1 MTTVEFAIVSEKDE
15 DIRLDR
21 WFQRHYPHL
30 KHGMLERLI
39 KNKNIKL
46 NKAKTT
52 AATHIHTGDEIRVPP
67 LDTPKRDD
75 QPMRLSKK
83 DIQMMQD
90 LVIYKDNEIIIL
102 NKPAGLAVQG
112 GSKTTQH
119 IDGLLDALRFEKDEK
134 PHLVHRL
141 DKETSGVL
149 VLARSANIAA
159 KLTNAFKT
167 HTVHKVYWAVV
178 AGKPQFLSGK
188 IDAPLTKGKEKVV
201 IDFDHGEKAVS
212 VYEVI
217 DSTGKKAS
225 WLALSPLTG
234 RTHQLR
240 VHLTEI
246 LKTPILGDNK
256 YGKKGLNGMG
266 QGLHL
271 HARAIDIQNPTTGKH
286 VLVVAD
292 LPKHMQETFHLL
304 GFDETEQ
311 KQPFNFLKRSQKCL
325 KYFGVS

>member
-1 MTTVEFAIVSEKDE
+1 MTQVQLIYVQENDN

-21 WFQRHYPHL
+21 WFQRHYPDL

-46 NKAKTT
+46 NKQKTS
-52 AATHIHTGDEIRVPP
+52 ASAHVHTGDEIRIPP
-67 LDTPKRDD
+67 LEVKEKENTPLN
-75 QPMRLSKK
+75 LSKK
-83 DIQMMQD
+83 EIQMMQKM
-90 LVIYKDNEIIIL
+90 VIYKDNEILIL

-112 GSKTTQH
+112 GTKTTKH

-159 KLTNAFKT
+159 KITADFKT
-167 HTVHKVYWAVV
+167 RLVKKAYWAVV
-178 AGKPQFLSGK
+178 SGKPALPSGK
-188 IDAPLTKGKEKVV
+188 IDAPLTKGKEKVLV
-201 IDFDHGEKAVS
+201 DFEEGDKAIS
-212 VYEVI
+212 VYEII
-217 DSTGKKAS
+217 DNAGKKAS

-246 LKTPILGDNK
+246 LKTPILGDTK
-256 YGKKGLNGMG
+256 YGKKELAGMG

-271 HARAIDIQNPTTGKH
+271 HARAIEIKNPKTGKTIQ
-286 VLVVAD
+286 AIAE
-292 LPKHMQETFHLL
+292 LPPHMKETFQLF
-304 GFDETEQ
+304 GFDEKTIKNPLDFLQ
-311 KQPFNFLKRSQKCL
+311 KEKKCS
-325 KYFGVS
+325 V

>member
-1 MTTVEFAIVSEKDE
+1 MSSVEFVCVDEKDN

-21 WFQRHYPHL
+21 WFQRHYPDL

-52 AATHIHTGDEIRVPP
+52 AGTHVHTGDEIRIPP
-67 LDTPKRDD
+67 LEAPKREDTPL
-75 QPMRLSKK
+75 RLSKK

-112 GSKTTQH
+112 GSKTTRH

-149 VLARSANIAA
+149 VLARSANVAA
-159 KLTNAFKT
+159 KLTEAFKT
-167 HTVHKVYWAVV
+167 RSVHKVYWAII
-178 AGKPQFLSGK
+178 AGKPQLLSGK
-188 IDAPLTKGKEKVV
+188 IDAPLTKGKDKVV
-201 IDFDHGEKAVS
+201 VDFEHGEKAIS

-217 DSTGKKAS
+217 DSAGKKAS

-240 VHLTEI
+240 VHLTDV
-246 LKTPILGDNK
+246 LKTPILGDSK
-256 YGKKGLNGMG
+256 YGGKVLTDMG
-266 QGLHL
+266 KGLHL
-271 HARAIDIQNPTTGKH
+271 HARAIDIQNPKTGKRIQI
-286 VLVVAD
+286 VAN

-304 GFDETEQ
+304 GFDEREQ
-311 KQPFNFLKRSQKCL
+311 KKPFEFLKKE
-325 KYFGVS
+325 

>member
-1 MTTVEFAIVSEKDE
+1 MLEKGEIMAAVEFALVDEKDD

-21 WFQRHYPHL
+21 WFQRHYSDL

-52 AATHIHTGDEIRVPP
+52 AGTHVHTGDEIRIPP
-67 LDTPKRDD
+67 LEAPKKQDTPL
-75 QPMRLSKK
+75 RLSKK
-83 DIQMMQD
+83 DIQMMQK
-90 LVIYKDNEIIIL
+90 LVIYKDDEIIIL

-112 GSKTTQH
+112 GTKTTHH

-167 HTVHKVYWAVV
+167 RAVHKVYWAVV
-178 AGKPQFLSGK
+178 SGKPQLLSGK
-188 IDAPLTKGKEKVV
+188 IDAPLTKAQDKVV
-201 IDFDHGEKAVS
+201 VDFNHGEKAIS

-217 DSTGKKAS
+217 DSAGKKAS

-246 LKTPILGDNK
+246 LKTPILGDEK
-256 YGKKGLNGMG
+256 YGKKSLSGMG
-266 QGLHL
+266 AGLHL
-271 HARAIDIQNPTTGKH
+271 HARAIEIKNPKSGKIIQ
-286 VLVVAD
+286 AIAE
-292 LPKHMQETFHLL
+292 LPMHMKKTFHLL
-304 GFDETEQ
+304 GFDEKDQ
-311 KQPFNFLKRSQKCL
+311 KQPFKFLRKE
-325 KYFGVS
+325 

>member
-1 MTTVEFAIVSEKDE
+1 MTSVEFAIVDEKDN

-21 WFQRHYPHL
+21 WFQRHYPDL

-52 AATHIHTGDEIRVPP
+52 AGTHVHTGDEIRIPP
-67 LDTPKRDD
+67 LDTPKRDNT
-75 QPMRLSKK
+75 PMRLAKK

-90 LVIYKDNEIIIL
+90 MVIYKDDEMIIL

-112 GSKTTQH
+112 GSKTTHH

-134 PHLVHRL
+134 PRLVHRL

-159 KLTNAFKT
+159 KLT
-167 HTVHKVYWAVV
+167 
-178 AGKPQFLSGK
+178 
-188 IDAPLTKGKEKVV
+188 IDTPLTKAQDKVIV
-201 IDFDHGEKAVS
+201 DFEQGDKAIS

-217 DSTGKKAS
+217 DSAGKKAS

-246 LKTPILGDNK
+246 LKTPILGDEK
-256 YGKKGLNGMG
+256 YGNQSLPEMG
-266 QGLHL
+266 KGLHL
-271 HARAIDIQNPTTGKH
+271 HARAIEIKNPKSGKLIQ
-286 VLVVAD
+286 VIAE
-292 LPKHMQETFHLL
+292 LPPHMKTTFHLL
-304 GFDETEQ
+304 GFDEKEQ
-311 KQPFNFLKRSQKCL
+311 KKPFEFLKKE
-325 KYFGVS
+325 

>member
-1 MTTVEFAIVSEKDE
+1 MTSVEFAIVDKKDN

-21 WFQRHYPHL
+21 WFQRHYPDL

-52 AATHIHTGDEIRVPP
+52 AGTHIHTGDEIRIPP
-67 LDTPKRDD
+67 LDTPKRDNT
-75 QPMRLSKK
+75 PMRLAKK

-90 LVIYKDNEIIIL
+90 MVIYKDDEMIIL

-112 GSKTTQH
+112 GSKTTHH

-134 PHLVHRL
+134 PRLVHRL

-159 KLTNAFKT
+159 KLTEAFKT
-167 HTVHKVYWAVV
+167 RAVHKVYWAIVS
-178 AGKPQFLSGK
+178 GRPQPLSGK
-188 IDAPLTKGKEKVV
+188 IDAPLTKNKDKVV
-201 IDFDHGEKAVS
+201 VDFEQGDKAIS

-217 DSTGKKAS
+217 DSAGKKAS

-240 VHLTEI
+240 VHLTEV
-246 LKTPILGDNK
+246 LKTPILGDEK
-256 YGKKGLNGMG
+256 YGNKSLPEMG
-266 QGLHL
+266 KGLHL
-271 HARAIDIQNPTTGKH
+271 HARAIEIKNPKSGKLIQVT
-286 VLVVAD
+286 AE
-292 LPKHMQETFHLL
+292 LPPHMKATFRLL
-304 GFDETEQ
+304 GFDEKEQ
-311 KQPFNFLKRSQKCL
+311 KKPFEFLKKE
-325 KYFGVS
+325 

>member
-1 MTTVEFAIVSEKDE
+1 MSSVEFAIVDEKDD

-21 WFQRHYPHL
+21 WFQRHYPDL

-52 AATHIHTGDEIRVPP
+52 AGTHVHVGDEIRIPP

-75 QPMRLSKK
+75 SPLHLSKK
-83 DIQMMQD
+83 DIQMMRN

-112 GSKTTQH
+112 GSKTTRH
-119 IDGLLDALRFEKDEK
+119 IDGMLDALRFEKDEK

-149 VLARSANIAA
+149 VLARSANVAA
-159 KLTNAFKT
+159 KLTSAFKT
-167 HTVHKVYWAVV
+167 RDVHKVYWAVV
-178 AGKPQFLSGK
+178 AGKPKLLSGK
-188 IDAPLTKGKEKVV
+188 IDAPLTKKADKVV
-201 IDFDHGEKAVS
+201 VDFDHGEKAVS

-217 DSTGKKAS
+217 DSAGKQAS

-240 VHLTEI
+240 VHLTDI
-246 LKTPILGDNK
+246 LNTPILGDEK
-256 YGKKGLNGMG
+256 YGHKALSEVGK
-266 QGLHL
+266 GLHL
-271 HARAIDIQNPTTGKH
+271 HARAIAIKNPKTGKMIQ
-286 VLVVAD
+286 VVAD
-292 LPKHMQETFHLL
+292 LPPHIKETFRLL
-304 GFDETEQ
+304 GFDEKDQ
-311 KQPFNFLKRSQKCL
+311 KQPFAFLKKE
-325 KYFGVS
+325 

>member
-1 MTTVEFAIVSEKDE
+1 MSAVEFAIVEEKDN

-21 WFQRHYPHL
+21 WFQRHYPDL

-52 AATHIHTGDEIRVPP
+52 AGTHVRAGDEIRIPP
-67 LDTPKRDD
+67 LDAPKRDSS
-75 QPMRLSKK
+75 PLRLSKK
-83 DIQMMQD
+83 DVLMMQNM
-90 LVIYKDNEIIIL
+90 VIYKDNEIIIL

-112 GSKTTQH
+112 GSKTTRH

-159 KLTNAFKT
+159 KLTDAFKT
-167 HTVHKVYWAVV
+167 RAVHKVYWAVV
-178 AGKPQFLSGK
+178 AGKPQLLSGK
-188 IDAPLTKGKEKVV
+188 IDAPLTKTADRV
-201 IDFDHGEKAVS
+201 IVDFDHGERAIS
-212 VYEVI
+212 VYQVI
-217 DSTGKKAS
+217 DSAGKKAS

-240 VHLTEI
+240 VHLTDV
-246 LKTPILGDNK
+246 LKTPILGDEK
-256 YGKKGLNGMG
+256 YGKQSLTDMG
-266 QGLHL
+266 DGLHL
-271 HARAIDIQNPTTGKH
+271 HARAIEIKNPQSGKLIQITAEMP
-286 VLVVAD
+286 A
-292 LPKHMQETFHLL
+292 HMKQTFHLL
-304 GFDETEQ
+304 GFDEKDQ
-311 KQPFNFLKRSQKCL
+311 KKPFEFLKKE
-325 KYFGVS
+325 

>member
-1 MTTVEFAIVSEKDE
+1 MSTVEFALVSEKDD

-21 WFQRHYPHL
+21 WFQRHYPNL

-52 AATHIHTGDEIRVPP
+52 AGTHVRTGDEIRIPP
-67 LDTPKRDD
+67 LDTPKRDET
-75 QPMRLSKK
+75 PMRLSKK
-83 DIQMMQD
+83 DIQMMQS

-112 GSKTTQH
+112 GSKTTRH

-149 VLARSANIAA
+149 VLARSANVAA

-167 HTVHKVYWAVV
+167 RDVHKVYWAVV
-178 AGKPQFLSGK
+178 AGKPQLLSGK
-188 IDAPLTKGKEKVV
+188 IDAPLTKTQDKVIV
-201 IDFDHGEKAVS
+201 DFDHGDRAIS

-217 DSTGKKAS
+217 DSAGKSAS

-240 VHLTEI
+240 VHLTEV
-246 LKTPILGDNK
+246 LKTPILGDSK
-256 YGKKGLNGMG
+256 YGNANLKDMG
-266 QGLHL
+266 KGLHL
-271 HARAIDIQNPTTGKH
+271 HARAIDVQNPKTGKRIQ
-286 VLVVAD
+286 VVAD
-292 LPKHMQETFHLL
+292 LPSHMKETFHLL
-304 GFDETEQ
+304 GFDEKEQ
-311 KQPFNFLKRSQKCL
+311 KRPFEFLKKE
-325 KYFGVS
+325 

>member
-1 MTTVEFAIVSEKDE
+1 MLNEKGDRMTSVEFAIVNEKDD

-21 WFQRHYPHL
+21 WFLRHYPDL

-52 AATHIHTGDEIRVPP
+52 AGTHVHVGDEIRIPP

-75 QPMRLSKK
+75 TPMSLSKK
-83 DIQMMQD
+83 DIQMMQKM
-90 LVIYKDNEIIIL
+90 VIYKDNEIIIL

-112 GSKTTQH
+112 GSKTTRH
-119 IDGLLDALRFEKDEK
+119 IDGLLDALRFDKDEK

-149 VLARSANIAA
+149 VLARSTNIAA
-159 KLTNAFKT
+159 KLTNLFKT
-167 HTVHKVYWAVV
+167 RDVHKVYWAVV
-178 AGKPQFLSGK
+178 SGKPPLPSGK
-188 IDAPLTKGKEKVV
+188 IDAPLRKAQDKVV
-201 IDFDHGEKAVS
+201 VDFEHGEKAIS
-212 VYEVI
+212 VYKVI
-217 DSTGKKAS
+217 DNAGQKAS

-246 LKTPILGDNK
+246 LKTPILGDDK
-256 YGKKGLNGMG
+256 YGKKSLTNMG
-266 QGLHL
+266 KGLHL
-271 HARAIDIQNPTTGKH
+271 HARAIEIKNPKSGKTIC
-286 VLVVAD
+286 VTAE
-292 LPKHMQETFHLL
+292 LPPHIKETFHLL
-304 GFDETEQ
+304 GFDEKEQ
-311 KQPFNFLKRSQKCL
+311 KNPFNFLKKEEQ
-325 KYFGVS
+325 

>member
-1 MTTVEFAIVSEKDE
+1 MSAVEFAIVDEKDD

-21 WFQRHYPHL
+21 WFQRHYPDL

-52 AATHIHTGDEIRVPP
+52 AGTRVHTGDEIRVPP
-67 LDTPKRDD
+67 LDAPKRDD
-75 QPMRLSKK
+75 SPMRLAKK
-83 DIQMMQD
+83 DIQMMQN
-90 LVIYKDNEIIIL
+90 LVIYKDNEMIIL

-112 GSKTTQH
+112 GSKTTRH
-119 IDGLLDALRFEKDEK
+119 IDGLLDALRFEKNEK

-149 VLARSANIAA
+149 VLARSTNVAA
-159 KLTNAFKT
+159 RLTEAFKT
-167 HTVHKVYWAVV
+167 RAVHKVYWAVV
-178 AGKPQFLSGK
+178 AGKPQLLSGK
-188 IDAPLTKGKEKVV
+188 IDAPLTKEKDKVV
-201 IDFDHGEKAVS
+201 VDFNHGERAVS

-217 DSTGKKAS
+217 DSAGKKAS

-240 VHLTEI
+240 VHLTEV

-256 YGKKGLNGMG
+256 YGKQSLTEMG
-266 QGLHL
+266 DGLHL
-271 HARAIDIQNPTTGKH
+271 HARAIEIQNPKTGKRIQ
-286 VLVVAD
+286 VIAE
-292 LPKHMQETFHLL
+292 LPPHMKETFRLL
-304 GFDETEQ
+304 GFDEKEQ
-311 KQPFNFLKRSQKCL
+311 KQPFGFLKKE
-325 KYFGVS
+325 

>member
-1 MTTVEFAIVSEKDE
+1 MTSVEFAVVNEKDD

-21 WFQRHYPHL
+21 WFQRHYPDL

-52 AATHIHTGDEIRVPP
+52 AGNHVHTGDEIRIPP
-67 LDTPKRDD
+67 LDTPKRDET
-75 QPMRLSKK
+75 PLRISKK
-83 DIQMMQD
+83 DIQMMQS
-90 LVIYKDNEIIIL
+90 LVIYKDNEMIIL

-112 GSKTTQH
+112 GSKTTRH

-159 KLTNAFKT
+159 KLTEAFKT
-167 HTVHKVYWAVV
+167 RAVHKVYWAVV
-178 AGKPQFLSGK
+178 AGEPQLLSGK
-188 IDAPLTKGKEKVV
+188 IDAPLTKTQDKVIV
-201 IDFDHGEKAVS
+201 DFEHGDKAIS

-217 DSTGKKAS
+217 DSAGKQAS

-240 VHLTEI
+240 VHLTEV
-246 LKTPILGDNK
+246 LKTPILGDDK
-256 YGKKGLNGMG
+256 YGKKSLSNMG
-266 QGLHL
+266 KGLHL
-271 HARAIDIQNPTTGKH
+271 HARAIEIRNPKSGK
-286 VLVVAD
+286 VVQVIAD
-292 LPKHMQETFHLL
+292 LPAHMKETFRLL
-304 GFDETEQ
+304 GFDEKEQ
-311 KQPFNFLKRSQKCL
+311 PKPFEFLKKE
-325 KYFGVS
+325 

>member
-1 MTTVEFAIVSEKDE
+1 MTQVQYILVDEKDD

-21 WFQRHYPHL
+21 WFGRHYPDL

-52 AATHIHTGDEIRVPP
+52 AGTHVHTGDEIRIPP
-67 LDTPKRDD
+67 LEAAPKDNTPLN
-75 QPMRLSKK
+75 LSKK
-83 DIQMMQD
+83 DVQMMQR
-90 LVIYKDNEIIIL
+90 LVIYKDKEMLIL

-112 GSKTTQH
+112 GTKTTRH
-119 IDGLLDALRFEKDEK
+119 IDGLLDALRFESDEK

-159 KLTNAFKT
+159 KLTASFKT
-167 HTVHKVYWAVV
+167 RAVHKVYWAVV
-178 AGKPQFLSGK
+178 NGKPQPASGK
-188 IDAPLTKGKEKVV
+188 IDAPLLKQKDKVV
-201 IDFDHGEKAVS
+201 VDFKEGDNASS
-212 VYEVI
+212 VYTVI
-217 DSTGKKAS
+217 DSAGRRAS

-246 LKTPILGDNK
+246 LKTPILGDDK
-256 YGKKGLNGMG
+256 YGKAELPEMG
-266 QGLHL
+266 KGLHL
-271 HARAIDIQNPTTGKH
+271 HARAIQIKNPKTGK
-286 VLVVAD
+286 VITAVAQI
-292 LPKHMQETFHLL
+292 PPHMKETFGLL
-304 GFDETEQ
+304 GFDESSHS
-311 KQPFNFLKRSQKCL
+311 QPFDFLI
-325 KYFGVS
+325 GG